1 MGIMAETYLGYDLM
15 LQKAL
20 RGVVRETLSQ
30 IASRGILG
38 NHHFLISFRTGQPG
52 VDIPDYL
59 RSRHPDEMTI
69 VLQHQFSG
77 LEVSDDAFSV
87 SLSFNKVPAH
97 LTIPFAAVTRFADPP
112 ANFGLQ
118 LVATETEG
126 SAPVSAGARE
136 TGLPAKPSAES
147 GPGEE
152 TKMAKVVALDSFRK
166 S

>member
-15 LQKAL
+15 LQEAL

-30 IASRGILG
+30 VASRGILG

-52 VDIPDYL
+52 VDIPEFL
-59 RSRHPDEMTI
+59 RSQYPDEMTI
-69 VLQHQFSG
+69 VLQNQFSG

-118 LVATETEG
+118 LVATEAEG
-126 SAPVSAGARE
+126 SAPILAGARDAKA
-136 TGLPAKPSAES
+136 LPKPDAES
-147 GPGEE
+147 GTGGEAK
-152 TKMAKVVALDSFRK
+152 TAKVVALDSFRK

>member
-15 LQKAL
+15 LQEAL

-30 IASRGILG
+30 VASRGILG

-52 VDIPDYL
+52 VDIPEFL
-59 RSRHPDEMTI
+59 RSQYPDEMTI

-77 LEVSDDAFSV
+77 LEVSEDAFSV
-87 SLSFNKVPAH
+87 SLSFNKVPAY

-126 SAPVSAGARE
+126 PGPASARDAKALPKPDAEPGSGRE
-136 TGLPAKPSAES
+136 AK
-147 GPGEE
+147 
-152 TKMAKVVALDSFRK
+152 TAKVVALDSFRK